1 MTELKNK
8 FKIGDKVICYNRT
21 GIIVN
26 LFEGTQ
32 IENIFVKILYD
43 QKHDDPEAWLTT
55 EKINN
60 IELIIEHKIITII
73 I

>member
-21 GIIVN
+21 GIIVD

-32 IENIFVKILYD
+32 IENVFVKILYD
-43 QKHDDPEAWLTT
+43 KTDDLDKWLST
-55 EKINN
+55 EKVN
-60 IELIIEHKIITII
+60 IIKLITEPKIITITI
-73 I
+73 

>member
-21 GIIVN
+21 GIIVD

-32 IENIFVKILYD
+32 IENIWVKILYD
-43 QKHDDPEAWLTT
+43 KTDDLDKWLAT
-55 EKINN
+55 EKVNI
-60 IELIIEHKIITII
+60 IELIPESKIITITI
-73 I
+73 

>member
-21 GIIVN
+21 GIIVD

-32 IENIFVKILYD
+32 IENVFVKILYD
-43 QKHDDPEAWLTT
+43 QTHDDPEAWLTT
-55 EKINN
+55 EKVNS
-60 IELIIEHKIITII
+60 IERITESKIINITI
-73 I
+73 

>member
-21 GIIVN
+21 GIIVD

-32 IENIFVKILYD
+32 IENVFVKILYD
-43 QKHDDPEAWLTT
+43 KTDDLDQWLTT
-55 EKINN
+55 DKVNSV
-60 IELIIEHKIITII
+60 ELIKEPKIITITI
-73 I
+73 

>member
-21 GIIVN
+21 GIIVD

-32 IENIFVKILYD
+32 IENVFVKILYD
-43 QKHDDPEAWLTT
+43 KTNDLDEWLIT
-55 EKINN
+55 EKVNN
-60 IELIIEHKIITII
+60 VELITEAKIITITI
-73 I
+73 

>member
-32 IENIFVKILYD
+32 IENVFVKILYY
-43 QKHDDPEAWLTT
+43 QTHDDPEAWLTT
-55 EKINN
+55 EKVNSIK
-60 IELIIEHKIITII
+60 LITEPKIITITI
-73 I
+73 